1 MLYVKVGYYGDSCE
15 VCSKSSTALP
25 GDEPMFHIR
34 ADQDGDHRMIFVHM
48 ACLMKHL
55 NEARE
60 KVDLQ
65 PYDLQP

>member
-15 VCSKSSTALP
+15 VCSKSSSVLP
-25 GDEPMFHIR
+25 DEPMFSIM
-34 ADQDGDHRMIFVHM
+34 ADQDGNCRMIFVHM